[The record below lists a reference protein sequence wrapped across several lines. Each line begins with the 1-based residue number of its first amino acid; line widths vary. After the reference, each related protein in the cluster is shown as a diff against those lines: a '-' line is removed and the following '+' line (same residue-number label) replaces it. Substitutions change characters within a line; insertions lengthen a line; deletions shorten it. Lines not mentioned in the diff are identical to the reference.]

1 MSDFKTTCHLCDAT
15 GAVPCPHCDD
25 SGCDKCADAVDWA
38 HQLEEIPNG
47 HIECPECDGAGA
59 TTADA
64 WAAKYQD
71 WHWNVARSVREKG
84 EEAQPIAFV
93 VAGEGVLPI
102 ARVGVPSERWARAI
116 RAGISG
122 VGGELV
128 LLVTEGWI
136 PKAGLEELGLAVKL
150 AGGHVR
156 DIAHDE
162 VLLCTAETEWG
173 TTRTLRARISDGELG
188 ETEDSGWVPV
198 SESAGTLTGFW
209 DH

>member
-1 MSDFKTTCHLCDAT
+1 MNSD
-15 GAVPCPHCDD
+15 
-25 SGCDKCADAVDWA
+25 
-38 HQLEEIPNG
+38 N
-47 HIECPECDGAGA
+47 
-59 TTADA
+59 A

-71 WHWNVARSVREKG
+71 WHWDVARSVREKG

-93 VAGEGVLPI
+93 VADEGVLPI
-102 ARVGVPSERWARAI
+102 ARGGGPSERGARAI

-150 AGGHVR
+150 AGGHIR

-209 DH
+209 GH